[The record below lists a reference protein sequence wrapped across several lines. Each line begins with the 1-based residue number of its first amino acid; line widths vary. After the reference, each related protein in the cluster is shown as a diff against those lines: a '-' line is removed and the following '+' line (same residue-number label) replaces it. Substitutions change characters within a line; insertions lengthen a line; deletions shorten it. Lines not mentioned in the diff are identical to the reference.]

1 MGTLTNG
8 TVKLPS
14 DINTLKAALYQHTCK
29 ILASSKYYP
38 LSLLGGWG
46 DAGDW
51 GEEDS
56 FNWWLAKVFMC
67 LCLCGGVEVK

>member
-46 DAGDW
+46 DAHVH
-51 GEEDS
+51 
-56 FNWWLAKVFMC
+56 VFVCRRLSEVTC
-67 LCLCGGVEVK
+67 LISSVPPEKA